1 MNKYL
6 KILIL
11 ITVIASIILI
21 LLFTF
26 NNKEKVKEKD
36 NNESVKSKTEIIINK
51 KDEIKTQELN
61 KNDTTSKKTIDLKPK
76 SQNINQNN
84 NQELTKYT
92 NPEIGIAFEYP
103 PYWHKNE
110 FKSVDLKGKVNSVEV
125 RLNDSILHS
134 SFSVKFHPNPSGEKL
149 YRYNLSQFELSK
161 GNFKSDKKEILI
173 DGNEGIFG
181 ISLREADG
189 KGHKLNPPEKLTVIY
204 LLCESLN
211 GEIELNFRNNGNN
224 QKSTDDFNE
233 ILKNFKILKK

>member
-26 NNKEKVKEKD
+26 NNEEKVKGKD
-36 NNESVKSKTEIIINK
+36 NNEPAESKTEIIINK
-51 KDEIKTQELN
+51 KDEIKTQEL
-61 KNDTTSKKTIDLKPK
+61 KKTDTTSKKTIDLKPK
-76 SQNINQNN
+76 SQNNN
-84 NQELTKYT
+84 KKLTKYI
-92 NPEIGIAFEYP
+92 NQEIGFSFGYP
-103 PYWHKNE
+103 SYWHKSE
-110 FKSVDLKGKVNSVEV
+110 FKSVDLKGNVNSVEI

-134 SFSVKFHPNPSGEKL
+134 SLSVKFHPNPSGEKL
-149 YRYNLSQFELSK
+149 YRYNLSRYELSK

-173 DGNEGIFG
+173 DGNKGIFG
-181 ISLREADG
+181 ISLRETDG